1 MYNSITLIGRLT
13 KDPELKYTQNNTPV
27 CKMSVAVNRTDK
39 GADFFDVIVW
49 NKQGENCANYMSKG
63 KLAAVDGELHI
74 RTYEKQDGSKAY
86 VTEVVA
92 DQVRFLSPKTDSEIF
107 NGGGTDEERPF

>member
-49 NKQGENCANYMSKG
+49 NKQGENCANYLSKG
-63 KLAAVDGELHI
+63 KLCLVQGLMQSRTFEADGRKHKMWE
-74 RTYEKQDGSKAY
+74 
-86 VTEVVA
+86 VTANKIV
-92 DQVRFLSPKTDSEIF
+92 FLSPKNEAPSF
-107 NGGGTDEERPF
+107 GSDEGMPF